1 MPKPAVQ
8 WPKLAA
14 KLPKTSFSQR
24 IKDDLG
30 HNAASAQSC
39 RLVEL
44 AVALAFAQRQLP
56 DEIVVTTANPS
67 YAGMVARLVLERYH
81 RDPDVVAGR
90 ETLSVILSPADFVA
104 TIRTDIQDNLGVD
117 LLEGP
122 FRLDAA
128 KVLPCRQAIL
138 RAAFLAGGSVRDP
151 SQAYHLEFALRRTDV
166 ASWLLEQLASI
177 DIHAGQIQRHGHT
190 VVYIK
195 EGQQI
200 ADFLQHCGAHQSL
213 LTFESLRVEKEM
225 RNSVNR
231 VVNCDSANS
240 SRIAN
245 TSARQLELLHRLS
258 EAGLLSSL
266 PEDLVAAAEARLD
279 HPDLSLQELGETMRP
294 PLGKSGMNHRLKK
307 LEQLAVEA
315 LGLERKRPHA

>member
-1 MPKPAVQ
+1 MTG
-8 WPKLAA
+8 LAA
-14 KLPKTSFSQR
+14 RLPLPSFSQR
-24 IKDDLG
+24 VKDDLG

-90 ETLSVILSPADFVA
+90 ETISVIVSPADFVDS
-104 TIRTDIQDNLGVD
+104 IRTDLMDTLGVN
-117 LLEGP
+117 LLGGP
-122 FRLDAA
+122 FRLDGTKA
-128 KVLPCRQAIL
+128 LPCRQAIL
-138 RAAFLAGGSVRDP
+138 RAAFLAGGSIRDP
-151 SQAYHLEFALRRTDV
+151 SQAYHLEFVLRRPDV
-166 ASWLLEQLASI
+166 AAWLIELLASI
-177 DIHAGQIQRHGHT
+177 DIHTGQILRHGHT

-213 LTFESLRVEKEM
+213 LAFESLRVEKEM
-225 RNSVNR
+225 RNTVNR
-231 VVNCDSANS
+231 VVNCDNANS

-245 TSARQLELLHRLS
+245 TSARQLELLHRLA
-258 EAGLLSSL
+258 EAGLFSSL
-266 PEDLVAAAEARLD
+266 PEDLVAAAQARLD
-279 HPDLSLQELGETMRP
+279 HPDLSLKELGETLRP

-307 LEQLAVEA
+307 LEQLAVES
-315 LGLERKRPHA
+315 LGIERKPPHA